1 MTIKPTRIE
10 AKKNLTYFVEEKLI
24 NYSKLRNF
32 KIDIDDKTTTSNL
45 SPYITHG
52 ILSENEVI
60 RESLKKHSYLTSEKF
75 IQEILWRIYWRG
87 WLELRPQVWKNYLK
101 NLKKLKDEF
110 KDNRKYIQ
118 VTEGNSNIEC
128 FNDWVK
134 ELKESNYLHNHARMW
149 FASIWI
155 FTLELPWQ
163 LGAEF
168 FLKYLYDGDSASNT
182 LGWRWV
188 AGVQTKGKNYLAT
201 EWNIKKFTNNRYDNI
216 KLREQAPPI
225 NDKRVYSVKKINF
238 INNVF
243 KDKPLLIFDNH
254 LSFETS
260 EFKEINFD
268 NIFLVKNGNEKRN
281 ITLNQ
286 KVIDFKKNL
295 FEDQSERLKEM
306 KINHEIININE
317 INNIN
322 ENVNVIYP
330 SIGENL
336 DFLINNKIKNVNFLY
351 RKIDRISWQY
361 CNKGFFNFKN
371 YIPKIV
377 ESLRS

>member
-10 AKKNLTYFVEEKLI
+10 AKKNLTYFIEEKLI

-32 KIDIDDKTTTSNL
+32 NIDIDDKTTTSNL

-155 FTLELPWQ
+155 FTFNLPWE
-163 LGAEF
+163 LGAAF
-168 FLKYLYDGDSASNT
+168 FMKYLYDGDTASNT
-182 LGWRWV
+182 LSWRWV
-188 AGVQTKGKNYLAT
+188 AGIQTKGKHYLAK
-201 EWNIKKFTNNRYDNI
+201 EWNIRKFTNEKY
-216 KLREQAPPI
+216 
-225 NDKRVYSVKKINF
+225 KKIE
-238 INNVF
+238 INENALPI
-243 KDKPLLIFDNH
+243 KENIEYSIINKELKNQKIEGNKKLLIFENNLFFENSEYNDKIFEKIIIVKNDNRKNS
-254 LSFETS
+254 LC
-260 EFKEINFD
+260 KKVINF
-268 NIFLVKNGNEKRN
+268 KNDLINDQ
-281 ITLNQ
+281 LNRLN
-286 KVIDFKKNL
+286 KKSISC
-295 FEDQSERLKEM
+295 D
-306 KINHEIININE
+306 IINIDDIKKIKE
-317 INNIN
+317 DFYIF
-322 ENVNVIYP
+322 YP
-330 SIGENL
+330 YVGENL
-336 DFLINNKIKNVNFLY
+336 DFINLNNLTKVNFLY
-351 RKIDRISWQY
+351 REIDLFAWKY

-371 YIPKIV
+371 YIPKIIQKFC
-377 ESLRS
+377 

>member
-10 AKKNLTYFVEEKLI
+10 AKKNLTYFIEEKLI

-32 KIDIDDKTTTSNL
+32 NIDIDDKTTTSNL

-118 VTEGNSNIEC
+118 VTEGNSDIEC

-155 FTLELPWQ
+155 FTFNLPWE
-163 LGAEF
+163 LGAAF
-168 FLKYLYDGDSASNT
+168 FMKYLYDGDTASNT
-182 LGWRWV
+182 LSWRWV
-188 AGVQTKGKNYLAT
+188 AGIQTKGKHYLAK
-201 EWNIKKFTNNRYDNI
+201 EWNIRKFTNEKY
-216 KLREQAPPI
+216 
-225 NDKRVYSVKKINF
+225 KKIA
-238 INNVF
+238 INENALPI
-243 KDKPLLIFDNH
+243 KENIEYSIINKELKNQTIEGNKKLLIFENN
-254 LSFETS
+254 LFFENS
-260 EFKEINFD
+260 EYNDK
-268 NIFLVKNGNEKRN
+268 IFEKIIIVKNDNRKN
-281 ITLNQ
+281 SLCK
-286 KVIDFKKNL
+286 KVIDFKNDL
-295 FEDQSERLKEM
+295 INDQLNRLNK
-306 KINHEIININE
+306 KSISCDIINIDDIKKIKE
-317 INNIN
+317 DFYIF
-322 ENVNVIYP
+322 YP
-330 SIGENL
+330 YVGENL
-336 DFLINNKIKNVNFLY
+336 DFINLNNLTKVNFLY
-351 RKIDRISWQY
+351 REIDLFAWQY

-371 YIPKIV
+371 YIPKIIQKFC
-377 ESLRS
+377 

>member
-10 AKKNLTYFVEEKLI
+10 AKKNLTYFIEEKLI

-101 NLKKLKDEF
+101 NLDKLKDEF
-110 KDNRKYIQ
+110 KNNRKYIQ

-155 FTLELPWQ
+155 FTFNLPWE
-163 LGAEF
+163 LGAAF
-168 FLKYLYDGDSASNT
+168 FMKYLYDGDTASNT
-182 LGWRWV
+182 LSWRWV
-188 AGVQTKGKNYLAT
+188 AGIQTKGKHYLAK
-201 EWNIKKFTNNRYDNI
+201 EWNIRKFTNEKY
-216 KLREQAPPI
+216 
-225 NDKRVYSVKKINF
+225 KKIK
-238 INNVF
+238 INENALPI
-243 KDKPLLIFDNH
+243 KENIEYSIINKELKNQKIEGNKKLLIFENNLFFENSEYNDKIFEKIIIVKNDNRKNS
-254 LSFETS
+254 LC
-260 EFKEINFD
+260 KKVINF
-268 NIFLVKNGNEKRN
+268 KNDLINDQ
-281 ITLNQ
+281 LNRLN
-286 KVIDFKKNL
+286 KKSISC
-295 FEDQSERLKEM
+295 D
-306 KINHEIININE
+306 IINIDDIKKIKE
-317 INNIN
+317 DFYIF
-322 ENVNVIYP
+322 YP
-330 SIGENL
+330 YVGENL
-336 DFLINNKIKNVNFLY
+336 DLINLNNLTKVNFLY
-351 RKIDRISWQY
+351 REIDLYAWQY

-371 YIPKIV
+371 YIPKIIQKFC
-377 ESLRS
+377 

>member
-10 AKKNLTYFVEEKLI
+10 AKKNLTYFIEEKLI

-75 IQEILWRIYWRG
+75 IQEILWRMYWRG

-101 NLKKLKDEF
+101 NLKKLQDEF

-118 VTEGNSNIEC
+118 VIEGNSNIEC

-155 FTLELPWQ
+155 FTFNLPWE
-163 LGAEF
+163 LGAAF
-168 FLKYLYDGDSASNT
+168 FMKYLYDGDTASNT
-182 LGWRWV
+182 LSWRWV
-188 AGVQTKGKNYLAT
+188 AGIQTKGKHYLAK
-201 EWNIKKFTNNRYDNI
+201 EWNIRKFTNEKY
-216 KLREQAPPI
+216 
-225 NDKRVYSVKKINF
+225 KKIA
-238 INNVF
+238 INENALPI
-243 KDKPLLIFDNH
+243 KENIEYSIINKELKNQKIEGNKKLLIFENNLFFENSEYNDKIFEKIIIVKNDNRKNS
-254 LSFETS
+254 LC
-260 EFKEINFD
+260 KKVINF
-268 NIFLVKNGNEKRN
+268 KNDLINDQ
-281 ITLNQ
+281 LNRLN
-286 KVIDFKKNL
+286 KK
-295 FEDQSERLKEM
+295 S
-306 KINHEIININE
+306 INCDIINIDDIKKIKE
-317 INNIN
+317 DFYIF
-322 ENVNVIYP
+322 YP
-330 SIGENL
+330 YVGENL
-336 DFLINNKIKNVNFLY
+336 DFINLINLTKVNFLY
-351 RKIDRISWQY
+351 REIDLFAWQY

-371 YIPKIV
+371 YIPKIIQKFC
-377 ESLRS
+377 

>member
-10 AKKNLTYFVEEKLI
+10 AKKNLTYFIEEKLI

-32 KIDIDDKTTTSNL
+32 NIDIHDKATTSNL

-60 RESLKKHSYLTSEKF
+60 RESLKKHSYITSEKF

-155 FTLELPWQ
+155 FTFNLPWE
-163 LGAEF
+163 LGAAF
-168 FLKYLYDGDSASNT
+168 FMKYLYDGDTASNT
-182 LGWRWV
+182 LSWRWV
-188 AGVQTKGKNYLAT
+188 AGIQTKGKHYLAK
-201 EWNIKKFTNNRYDNI
+201 EWNIRKFTNEKY
-216 KLREQAPPI
+216 
-225 NDKRVYSVKKINF
+225 KKIA
-238 INNVF
+238 INENALPI
-243 KDKPLLIFDNH
+243 KENIEYSIINKELKNQKIEGNKKLLIFENNLFFENSEYNDKIFEKIIIVKNDNRKNS
-254 LSFETS
+254 LC
-260 EFKEINFD
+260 KKVINF
-268 NIFLVKNGNEKRN
+268 KNDLINDQ
-281 ITLNQ
+281 LNRLN
-286 KVIDFKKNL
+286 KKSISC
-295 FEDQSERLKEM
+295 D
-306 KINHEIININE
+306 IINIDDIKKIKE
-317 INNIN
+317 DFYIF
-322 ENVNVIYP
+322 YP
-330 SIGENL
+330 YVGENL
-336 DFLINNKIKNVNFLY
+336 DFINLNNLTKVNFLY
-351 RKIDRISWQY
+351 REIDLFAWQY

-371 YIPKIV
+371 YIPKIIQKFC
-377 ESLRS
+377 

>member
-10 AKKNLTYFVEEKLI
+10 AKKNLTYFIEEKLV

-118 VTEGNSNIEC
+118 VIEGNSNIEC

-155 FTLELPWQ
+155 FTFNLPWE
-163 LGAEF
+163 LGAAF
-168 FLKYLYDGDSASNT
+168 FMKYLYDGDTASNT
-182 LGWRWV
+182 LSWRWV
-188 AGVQTKGKNYLAT
+188 AGIQTKGKHYLAK
-201 EWNIKKFTNNRYDNI
+201 EWNIRKFTNEKY
-216 KLREQAPPI
+216 
-225 NDKRVYSVKKINF
+225 KKIA
-238 INNVF
+238 INENALPI
-243 KDKPLLIFDNH
+243 KENIEYSIINKELKNQKIEGNKKLLIFENNLFFENSEYNDKIFEKIIIVKNDNRKNS
-254 LSFETS
+254 LC
-260 EFKEINFD
+260 KKVINF
-268 NIFLVKNGNEKRN
+268 KNDLINDQ
-281 ITLNQ
+281 LNRLN
-286 KVIDFKKNL
+286 KKSISC
-295 FEDQSERLKEM
+295 D
-306 KINHEIININE
+306 IINIDDIKKIKE
-317 INNIN
+317 DFYIF
-322 ENVNVIYP
+322 YP
-330 SIGENL
+330 YVGENL
-336 DFLINNKIKNVNFLY
+336 DFINLNNLTKVNFLY
-351 RKIDRISWQY
+351 REIDLFAWQY

-371 YIPKIV
+371 YIPKIIQKFC
-377 ESLRS
+377 

>member
-10 AKKNLTYFVEEKLI
+10 AKKNLTYFIEEKLV

-32 KIDIDDKTTTSNL
+32 KIDIDDKITTSNL

-118 VTEGNSNIEC
+118 VIEGNSNIEC

-155 FTLELPWQ
+155 FTFNLPWE
-163 LGAEF
+163 LGAAF
-168 FLKYLYDGDSASNT
+168 FMKYLYDGDTASNT
-182 LGWRWV
+182 LSWRWV
-188 AGVQTKGKNYLAT
+188 AGIQTKGKHYLAK
-201 EWNIKKFTNNRYDNI
+201 EWNIRKFTNEKY
-216 KLREQAPPI
+216 
-225 NDKRVYSVKKINF
+225 KKIK
-238 INNVF
+238 INENALPI
-243 KDKPLLIFDNH
+243 KENIEYSIINKELKNQKIEGNKKLLIFENNLFFENSEYNDKIFEKIIIVKNDNRKNS
-254 LSFETS
+254 LC
-260 EFKEINFD
+260 KKVINF
-268 NIFLVKNGNEKRN
+268 KNDLINDQ
-281 ITLNQ
+281 LNRLN
-286 KVIDFKKNL
+286 KKSISC
-295 FEDQSERLKEM
+295 D
-306 KINHEIININE
+306 IINIDDIKKIKE
-317 INNIN
+317 DFYIF
-322 ENVNVIYP
+322 YP
-330 SIGENL
+330 YVGENL
-336 DFLINNKIKNVNFLY
+336 DLINLNNLTKVNFLY
-351 RKIDRISWQY
+351 REIDLYAWQY

-371 YIPKIV
+371 YIPKIIQKFC
-377 ESLRS
+377 

>member
-10 AKKNLTYFVEEKLI
+10 AKKNLTYFIEEKLI

-32 KIDIDDKTTTSNL
+32 KFDIDDKTTTSNL

-155 FTLELPWQ
+155 FTFNLPWE
-163 LGAEF
+163 LGAAF
-168 FLKYLYDGDSASNT
+168 FMKYLYDGDTASNT
-182 LGWRWV
+182 LSWRWV
-188 AGVQTKGKNYLAT
+188 AGIQTKGKHYLAK
-201 EWNIKKFTNNRYDNI
+201 EWNIRKFTNEKY
-216 KLREQAPPI
+216 
-225 NDKRVYSVKKINF
+225 KKIK
-238 INNVF
+238 INENALPI
-243 KDKPLLIFDNH
+243 KENIEYSIINKELKNQKIEGNKKLLIFENNLFFENSEYNDKIFEKIIIVKNDNRKNS
-254 LSFETS
+254 LC
-260 EFKEINFD
+260 KKVINF
-268 NIFLVKNGNEKRN
+268 KNDLINDQ
-281 ITLNQ
+281 LNRLN
-286 KVIDFKKNL
+286 KKSISC
-295 FEDQSERLKEM
+295 D
-306 KINHEIININE
+306 IINIDDIKKIKE
-317 INNIN
+317 DFYIF
-322 ENVNVIYP
+322 YP
-330 SIGENL
+330 YVGENL
-336 DFLINNKIKNVNFLY
+336 DLINLNNLTKVNFLY
-351 RKIDRISWQY
+351 REIDLYAWQY

-371 YIPKIV
+371 YIPKIIQKFC
-377 ESLRS
+377 

>member
-10 AKKNLTYFVEEKLI
+10 AKKNLTYFIEEKLV

-155 FTLELPWQ
+155 FTFNLPWE
-163 LGAEF
+163 LGAAF
-168 FLKYLYDGDSASNT
+168 FMKYLYDGDTASNT
-182 LGWRWV
+182 LSWRWV
-188 AGVQTKGKNYLAT
+188 AGIQTKGKHYLAK
-201 EWNIKKFTNNRYDNI
+201 EWNIRKFTNEKY
-216 KLREQAPPI
+216 
-225 NDKRVYSVKKINF
+225 KKIK
-238 INNVF
+238 INENALPI
-243 KDKPLLIFDNH
+243 KENIEYSIINKELKNQKIEGNKKLLIFENNLFFENSEYNDKIFEKIIIVKNDNRKNS
-254 LSFETS
+254 LC
-260 EFKEINFD
+260 KKVINF
-268 NIFLVKNGNEKRN
+268 KNDLINDQ
-281 ITLNQ
+281 LNRLN
-286 KVIDFKKNL
+286 KKSISC
-295 FEDQSERLKEM
+295 D
-306 KINHEIININE
+306 IINIDDIKKIKE
-317 INNIN
+317 DFYIF
-322 ENVNVIYP
+322 YP
-330 SIGENL
+330 YVGENL
-336 DFLINNKIKNVNFLY
+336 DLINLNNLTKVNFLY
-351 RKIDRISWQY
+351 REIDLYAWQY

-371 YIPKIV
+371 YIPKIIQKFC
-377 ESLRS
+377 

>member
-10 AKKNLTYFVEEKLI
+10 AKKNLTYFIEEKLV

-155 FTLELPWQ
+155 FTFNLPWE
-163 LGAEF
+163 LGAAF
-168 FLKYLYDGDSASNT
+168 FMKYLYDGDTASNT
-182 LGWRWV
+182 LSWRWV
-188 AGVQTKGKNYLAT
+188 AGIQTKGKHYLAK
-201 EWNIKKFTNNRYDNI
+201 EWNIRKFTNEKY
-216 KLREQAPPI
+216 
-225 NDKRVYSVKKINF
+225 KKIA
-238 INNVF
+238 INENALPI
-243 KDKPLLIFDNH
+243 KENIEYSIINKELKNQKIEGNKKLLIFENNLFFENSEYNDKIFEKIIIVKNDNRKNS
-254 LSFETS
+254 LC
-260 EFKEINFD
+260 KKVINF
-268 NIFLVKNGNEKRN
+268 KNDLINDQ
-281 ITLNQ
+281 LNRLN
-286 KVIDFKKNL
+286 KKSISC
-295 FEDQSERLKEM
+295 D
-306 KINHEIININE
+306 IINIDDIKKIKE
-317 INNIN
+317 DFYIF
-322 ENVNVIYP
+322 YP
-330 SIGENL
+330 YVGENL
-336 DFLINNKIKNVNFLY
+336 DFINLNNLTKVNFLY
-351 RKIDRISWQY
+351 REIDLFAWQY

-371 YIPKIV
+371 YFTKIIQKFC
-377 ESLRS
+377 

>member
-10 AKKNLTYFVEEKLI
+10 AKKNLTYFIEEKLV

-110 KDNRKYIQ
+110 KNNRKYIQ

-155 FTLELPWQ
+155 FTFNLPWE
-163 LGAEF
+163 LGAAF
-168 FLKYLYDGDSASNT
+168 FMKYLYDGDTASNT
-182 LGWRWV
+182 LSWRWV
-188 AGVQTKGKNYLAT
+188 AGIQTKGKHYLAK
-201 EWNIKKFTNNRYDNI
+201 EWNIRKFTNEKY
-216 KLREQAPPI
+216 
-225 NDKRVYSVKKINF
+225 KKIK
-238 INNVF
+238 INENALPI
-243 KDKPLLIFDNH
+243 KENIEYSIINKELKNQKIEGNKKLLIFENNLFFENSEYNDKIFEKIIIVKNDNRKNS
-254 LSFETS
+254 LC
-260 EFKEINFD
+260 KKVINF
-268 NIFLVKNGNEKRN
+268 KNDLINDQ
-281 ITLNQ
+281 LNRLN
-286 KVIDFKKNL
+286 KKSISC
-295 FEDQSERLKEM
+295 D
-306 KINHEIININE
+306 IINIDDIKKIKE
-317 INNIN
+317 DFYIF
-322 ENVNVIYP
+322 YP
-330 SIGENL
+330 YVGENL
-336 DFLINNKIKNVNFLY
+336 DFINLNNLTKVNFLY
-351 RKIDRISWQY
+351 REIDLFAWQY

-371 YIPKIV
+371 YIPKIIQKFC
-377 ESLRS
+377 

>member
-10 AKKNLTYFVEEKLI
+10 AKKNLTYFIEEKLV

-110 KDNRKYIQ
+110 KDNKKYIQ

-155 FTLELPWQ
+155 FTFNLPWE
-163 LGAEF
+163 LGAAF
-168 FLKYLYDGDSASNT
+168 FMKYLYDGDTASNT
-182 LGWRWV
+182 LSWRWV
-188 AGVQTKGKNYLAT
+188 AGIQTKGKHYLAK
-201 EWNIKKFTNNRYDNI
+201 EWNIRKFTNEKY
-216 KLREQAPPI
+216 
-225 NDKRVYSVKKINF
+225 KKIA
-238 INNVF
+238 INENALPI
-243 KDKPLLIFDNH
+243 KENIEYSIINKELKNQKIEGNKKLLIFENNLFFENSEYNDKIFEKIIIVKNDNRKNS
-254 LSFETS
+254 LC
-260 EFKEINFD
+260 KKVINF
-268 NIFLVKNGNEKRN
+268 KNDLINDQ
-281 ITLNQ
+281 LNRLN
-286 KVIDFKKNL
+286 KKSISC
-295 FEDQSERLKEM
+295 D
-306 KINHEIININE
+306 IINIDDIKKIKE
-317 INNIN
+317 DFYIF
-322 ENVNVIYP
+322 YP
-330 SIGENL
+330 YVGENL
-336 DFLINNKIKNVNFLY
+336 DFINLNNLTKVNFLY
-351 RKIDRISWQY
+351 REIDLFAWQY

-371 YIPKIV
+371 YIPKIIQKFC
-377 ESLRS
+377 

>member
-10 AKKNLTYFVEEKLI
+10 AKKNLTYFIEEKLV

-128 FNDWVK
+128 FNDWIK

-155 FTLELPWQ
+155 FTFNLPWE
-163 LGAEF
+163 LGAAF
-168 FLKYLYDGDSASNT
+168 FMKYLYDGDTASNT
-182 LGWRWV
+182 LSWRWV
-188 AGVQTKGKNYLAT
+188 AGIQTKGKHYLAR
-201 EWNIKKFTNNRYDNI
+201 EWNIRKFTNEKY
-216 KLREQAPPI
+216 
-225 NDKRVYSVKKINF
+225 KKIA
-238 INNVF
+238 INENALPI
-243 KDKPLLIFDNH
+243 KENIEYSIINKELKNQKIEGNKKLLIFENNLFFENSEYNDKIFEKIIIVKNDNRKNS
-254 LSFETS
+254 LC
-260 EFKEINFD
+260 KKVINF
-268 NIFLVKNGNEKRN
+268 KNDLINDQ
-281 ITLNQ
+281 LNRLN
-286 KVIDFKKNL
+286 KKSISC
-295 FEDQSERLKEM
+295 D
-306 KINHEIININE
+306 IINIDDIKKIKE
-317 INNIN
+317 DFYIF
-322 ENVNVIYP
+322 YP
-330 SIGENL
+330 YVGENL
-336 DFLINNKIKNVNFLY
+336 DFINLNNLTKVNFLY
-351 RKIDRISWQY
+351 REIDLFAWQY

-371 YIPKIV
+371 YIPKIIQKFC
-377 ESLRS
+377 

>member
-10 AKKNLTYFVEEKLI
+10 AKKNLTYFIEEKLV

-155 FTLELPWQ
+155 FTFNLPWE
-163 LGAEF
+163 LGAAF
-168 FLKYLYDGDSASNT
+168 FMKYLYDGDTASNT
-182 LGWRWV
+182 LSWRWV
-188 AGVQTKGKNYLAT
+188 AGIQTKGKHYLAK
-201 EWNIKKFTNNRYDNI
+201 EWNIRKFTNEKY
-216 KLREQAPPI
+216 
-225 NDKRVYSVKKINF
+225 KKIA
-238 INNVF
+238 INENALPI
-243 KDKPLLIFDNH
+243 KENIEYSIINKELKNQTIEGNKKLLIFENNLFFENSEYNDKIFEKIIIVKNDNRKNS
-254 LSFETS
+254 LC
-260 EFKEINFD
+260 KKVINF
-268 NIFLVKNGNEKRN
+268 KNDLINDQ
-281 ITLNQ
+281 LNRLN
-286 KVIDFKKNL
+286 KKSISC
-295 FEDQSERLKEM
+295 D
-306 KINHEIININE
+306 IINIDDIKKIKE
-317 INNIN
+317 DFYIF
-322 ENVNVIYP
+322 YP
-330 SIGENL
+330 YVGENL
-336 DFLINNKIKNVNFLY
+336 DLINLNNLTKVNFLY
-351 RKIDRISWQY
+351 REIDLYAWQY

-371 YIPKIV
+371 YIPKIIQKFC
-377 ESLRS
+377 

>member
-10 AKKNLTYFVEEKLI
+10 AKKNLTYFIEEKLV

-32 KIDIDDKTTTSNL
+32 KIDINDKTTTSNL

-52 ILSENEVI
+52 ILNENEVI

-155 FTLELPWQ
+155 FTFNLPWE
-163 LGAEF
+163 LGAAF
-168 FLKYLYDGDSASNT
+168 FMKYLYDGDTASNT
-182 LGWRWV
+182 LSWRWV
-188 AGVQTKGKNYLAT
+188 AGIQTKGKHYLAK
-201 EWNIKKFTNNRYDNI
+201 EWNIRKFTNEKY
-216 KLREQAPPI
+216 
-225 NDKRVYSVKKINF
+225 KKIA
-238 INNVF
+238 INENALPI
-243 KDKPLLIFDNH
+243 KENIEYSIINKELKNQKIEGNKKLLIFENNLFFENSEYNDKIFEKIIIVKNDNRKNS
-254 LSFETS
+254 LC
-260 EFKEINFD
+260 KKVINF
-268 NIFLVKNGNEKRN
+268 KNDLINDQ
-281 ITLNQ
+281 LNRLN
-286 KVIDFKKNL
+286 KKSISC
-295 FEDQSERLKEM
+295 D
-306 KINHEIININE
+306 IINIDDIKKIKE
-317 INNIN
+317 DFYIF
-322 ENVNVIYP
+322 YP
-330 SIGENL
+330 YVGENL
-336 DFLINNKIKNVNFLY
+336 DFINLNNLTKVNFLY
-351 RKIDRISWQY
+351 REIDLFAWQY

-371 YIPKIV
+371 YIPKIIQKFC
-377 ESLRS
+377 

>member
-10 AKKNLTYFVEEKLI
+10 AKKNLTYFIEEKLV

-155 FTLELPWQ
+155 FTFNLPWE
-163 LGAEF
+163 LGAAF
-168 FLKYLYDGDSASNT
+168 FMKYLYDGDTASNT
-182 LGWRWV
+182 LSWRWV
-188 AGVQTKGKNYLAT
+188 AGIQTKGKHYLAK
-201 EWNIKKFTNNRYDNI
+201 EWNIRKFTNEKY
-216 KLREQAPPI
+216 
-225 NDKRVYSVKKINF
+225 KKIK
-238 INNVF
+238 INENALPI
-243 KDKPLLIFDNH
+243 KENIEYSIINKELKNQTIEGNKKLLIFENNLFFENSEYNDKIFEKIIIVKNDNRKNS
-254 LSFETS
+254 LC
-260 EFKEINFD
+260 KKVINF
-268 NIFLVKNGNEKRN
+268 KNDLINDQ
-281 ITLNQ
+281 LNRLN
-286 KVIDFKKNL
+286 KKSISC
-295 FEDQSERLKEM
+295 D
-306 KINHEIININE
+306 IINIDDIKKIKE
-317 INNIN
+317 DFYIF
-322 ENVNVIYP
+322 YP
-330 SIGENL
+330 YVGENL
-336 DFLINNKIKNVNFLY
+336 DFINLNNLTKVNFLY
-351 RKIDRISWQY
+351 REIDLFAWQY

-371 YIPKIV
+371 YIPKIIQKFC
-377 ESLRS
+377 

>member
-10 AKKNLTYFVEEKLI
+10 AKKNLTYFIEEKLV

-87 WLELRPQVWKNYLK
+87 WLELRPQVWENYLK

-155 FTLELPWQ
+155 FTFNLPWE
-163 LGAEF
+163 LGAAF
-168 FLKYLYDGDSASNT
+168 FMKYLYDGDTASNT
-182 LGWRWV
+182 LSWRWV
-188 AGVQTKGKNYLAT
+188 AGIQTKGKHYLAK
-201 EWNIKKFTNNRYDNI
+201 EWNIRKFTNEKY
-216 KLREQAPPI
+216 
-225 NDKRVYSVKKINF
+225 KKIA
-238 INNVF
+238 INENALPI
-243 KDKPLLIFDNH
+243 KENIEYSIINKELKNQKIEGNKKLLIFENNLFFENSEYNDKIFEKIIIVKNDNRKNS
-254 LSFETS
+254 LC
-260 EFKEINFD
+260 KKVINF
-268 NIFLVKNGNEKRN
+268 KNDLINDQ
-281 ITLNQ
+281 LNRLN
-286 KVIDFKKNL
+286 KKSISC
-295 FEDQSERLKEM
+295 D
-306 KINHEIININE
+306 IINIDDIKKIKE
-317 INNIN
+317 DFYIF
-322 ENVNVIYP
+322 YP
-330 SIGENL
+330 YVGENL
-336 DFLINNKIKNVNFLY
+336 DFINLNNLTKVNFLY
-351 RKIDRISWQY
+351 REIDLFAWQY

-371 YIPKIV
+371 YIPKIIQKFC
-377 ESLRS
+377 

>member
-10 AKKNLTYFVEEKLI
+10 AKKNLTYFIEEKLI

-32 KIDIDDKTTTSNL
+32 NIDIDDKTTTSNL

-155 FTLELPWQ
+155 FTFNLPWE
-163 LGAEF
+163 LGAAF
-168 FLKYLYDGDSASNT
+168 FMKYLYDGDTASNT
-182 LGWRWV
+182 LSWRWV
-188 AGVQTKGKNYLAT
+188 AGIQTKGKHYLAK
-201 EWNIKKFTNNRYDNI
+201 EWNIRKFTNEKY
-216 KLREQAPPI
+216 
-225 NDKRVYSVKKINF
+225 KKIA
-238 INNVF
+238 INENALPI
-243 KDKPLLIFDNH
+243 KENIEYSIINKELKNQKIEGNKKLLIFENNLFFENSEYNDKIFEKIIIVKNDNRKNS
-254 LSFETS
+254 LC
-260 EFKEINFD
+260 KKVINF
-268 NIFLVKNGNEKRN
+268 KNDLINDQ
-281 ITLNQ
+281 LNRLN
-286 KVIDFKKNL
+286 KKSISC
-295 FEDQSERLKEM
+295 D
-306 KINHEIININE
+306 IINIDDIKKIKE
-317 INNIN
+317 DFYIF
-322 ENVNVIYP
+322 YP
-330 SIGENL
+330 YVGENL
-336 DFLINNKIKNVNFLY
+336 DFINLNNLTKVNFLY
-351 RKIDRISWQY
+351 REIDLFAWQY

-371 YIPKIV
+371 YIPKIIQKFC
-377 ESLRS
+377 

>member
-10 AKKNLTYFVEEKLI
+10 AKKNLTYFIEEKLV

-155 FTLELPWQ
+155 FTFNLPWE
-163 LGAEF
+163 LGAAF
-168 FLKYLYDGDSASNT
+168 FMKYLYDGDTASNT
-182 LGWRWV
+182 LSWRWV
-188 AGVQTKGKNYLAT
+188 AGIQTKGKHYLAK
-201 EWNIKKFTNNRYDNI
+201 EWNIRKFTNEKY
-216 KLREQAPPI
+216 
-225 NDKRVYSVKKINF
+225 KKIA
-238 INNVF
+238 INENALPI
-243 KDKPLLIFDNH
+243 KENIEYSIINKELKNQKIEGNKKLLIFENNLFFENSEYNDKIFEKIIIVKNDNRKNS
-254 LSFETS
+254 LC
-260 EFKEINFD
+260 KKVINF
-268 NIFLVKNGNEKRN
+268 KNDLINDQ
-281 ITLNQ
+281 LNRLN
-286 KVIDFKKNL
+286 KKSISC
-295 FEDQSERLKEM
+295 D
-306 KINHEIININE
+306 IINIDDIKKIKE
-317 INNIN
+317 DFYIF
-322 ENVNVIYP
+322 YP
-330 SIGENL
+330 YIGDNL
-336 DFLINNKIKNVNFLY
+336 DFINLNNLTKVNFLY
-351 RKIDRISWQY
+351 REIDLFAWQY

-371 YIPKIV
+371 YIPKIIQKFC
-377 ESLRS
+377 

>member
-10 AKKNLTYFVEEKLI
+10 AKKNLTYFIEEKLI

-32 KIDIDDKTTTSNL
+32 NIDIHDKTTTSNL

-155 FTLELPWQ
+155 FTFNLPWE
-163 LGAEF
+163 LGAAF
-168 FLKYLYDGDSASNT
+168 FMKYLYDGDTASNT
-182 LGWRWV
+182 LSWRWV
-188 AGVQTKGKNYLAT
+188 AGIQTKGKHYLAK
-201 EWNIKKFTNNRYDNI
+201 EWNIRKFTNEKY
-216 KLREQAPPI
+216 
-225 NDKRVYSVKKINF
+225 KKIK
-238 INNVF
+238 INENALPI
-243 KDKPLLIFDNH
+243 KENIEYSIINKELKNQKIEGNKKLLIFENNLFFENSEYNDKIFEKIIIVKNDNRKNS
-254 LSFETS
+254 LC
-260 EFKEINFD
+260 KKVINF
-268 NIFLVKNGNEKRN
+268 KNDLINDQ
-281 ITLNQ
+281 LNRLN
-286 KVIDFKKNL
+286 KKSISC
-295 FEDQSERLKEM
+295 D
-306 KINHEIININE
+306 IINIDDIKKIKE
-317 INNIN
+317 DFYIF
-322 ENVNVIYP
+322 YP
-330 SIGENL
+330 YVGENL
-336 DFLINNKIKNVNFLY
+336 DFINLINLTKVNFLY
-351 RKIDRISWQY
+351 REIDLFAWQY
-361 CNKGFFNFKN
+361 CKKGFFNFKN
-371 YIPKIV
+371 YIPKIIQKFC
-377 ESLRS
+377 

>member
-10 AKKNLTYFVEEKLI
+10 AKKNLTYFIEEKLV

-118 VTEGNSNIEC
+118 VTEGNSDIEC

-155 FTLELPWQ
+155 FTFNLPWE
-163 LGAEF
+163 LGAAF
-168 FLKYLYDGDSASNT
+168 FMKYLYDGDTASNT
-182 LGWRWV
+182 LSWRWV
-188 AGVQTKGKNYLAT
+188 AGIQTKGKHYLAK
-201 EWNIKKFTNNRYDNI
+201 EWNIRKFTNEKY
-216 KLREQAPPI
+216 
-225 NDKRVYSVKKINF
+225 KKIA
-238 INNVF
+238 INENALPI
-243 KDKPLLIFDNH
+243 KENIEYSIINKELKNQKIEGNKKLLIFENNLFFENSEYNDKIFEKIIIVKNDNRKNS
-254 LSFETS
+254 LC
-260 EFKEINFD
+260 KKVINF
-268 NIFLVKNGNEKRN
+268 KNDLINDQ
-281 ITLNQ
+281 LNRLN
-286 KVIDFKKNL
+286 KKSISC
-295 FEDQSERLKEM
+295 D
-306 KINHEIININE
+306 IINIDDIKKIKE
-317 INNIN
+317 DFYIF
-322 ENVNVIYP
+322 YP
-330 SIGENL
+330 YVGENL
-336 DFLINNKIKNVNFLY
+336 DFINLINLTKVNFLY
-351 RKIDRISWQY
+351 REIDLFAWQY

-371 YIPKIV
+371 YIPKIIQKFC
-377 ESLRS
+377 

>member
-10 AKKNLTYFVEEKLI
+10 AKKNLTYFIEEKLI

-52 ILSENEVI
+52 ILSENEII

-110 KDNRKYIQ
+110 KDNKKYIQ

-155 FTLELPWQ
+155 FTFNLPWE
-163 LGAEF
+163 LGAAF
-168 FLKYLYDGDSASNT
+168 FMKYLYDGDTASNT
-182 LGWRWV
+182 LSWRWV
-188 AGVQTKGKNYLAT
+188 AGIQTKGKHYLAK
-201 EWNIKKFTNNRYDNI
+201 EWNIRKFTNEKY
-216 KLREQAPPI
+216 
-225 NDKRVYSVKKINF
+225 KKIK
-238 INNVF
+238 INENALPI
-243 KDKPLLIFDNH
+243 KENIEYSIINKELKNQKIEGNKKLLIFENNLFFENSEYNDKIFEKIIIVKNDNRKNS
-254 LSFETS
+254 LC
-260 EFKEINFD
+260 KKVINF
-268 NIFLVKNGNEKRN
+268 KNDLINDQ
-281 ITLNQ
+281 LNRLN
-286 KVIDFKKNL
+286 KKSISC
-295 FEDQSERLKEM
+295 D
-306 KINHEIININE
+306 IINIDDIKKIKE
-317 INNIN
+317 DFYIF
-322 ENVNVIYP
+322 YP
-330 SIGENL
+330 YVGENL
-336 DFLINNKIKNVNFLY
+336 DFINLNNLTKVNFLY
-351 RKIDRISWQY
+351 REIDLFAWQY

-371 YIPKIV
+371 YIPKIIQKFC
-377 ESLRS
+377 

>member
-10 AKKNLTYFVEEKLI
+10 AKKNLTYFIEEKLI

-32 KIDIDDKTTTSNL
+32 NIDIHDKATTSNL

-155 FTLELPWQ
+155 FTFNLPWE
-163 LGAEF
+163 LGAAF
-168 FLKYLYDGDSASNT
+168 FMKYLYDGDTASNT
-182 LGWRWV
+182 LSWRWV
-188 AGVQTKGKNYLAT
+188 AGIQTKGKHYLAK
-201 EWNIKKFTNNRYDNI
+201 EWNIRKFTNEKY
-216 KLREQAPPI
+216 
-225 NDKRVYSVKKINF
+225 KKIA
-238 INNVF
+238 INENALPI
-243 KDKPLLIFDNH
+243 KENIEYSIINKELKNQKIEGNKKLLIFENNLFFENSEYNDKIFEKIIIVKNDNRKNS
-254 LSFETS
+254 LC
-260 EFKEINFD
+260 KKVINF
-268 NIFLVKNGNEKRN
+268 KNDLINDQ
-281 ITLNQ
+281 LNRLN
-286 KVIDFKKNL
+286 KKSISC
-295 FEDQSERLKEM
+295 D
-306 KINHEIININE
+306 IINIDDIKKIKE
-317 INNIN
+317 DFYIF
-322 ENVNVIYP
+322 YP
-330 SIGENL
+330 YVGENL
-336 DFLINNKIKNVNFLY
+336 DFINLNNLSKVNFLY
-351 RKIDRISWQY
+351 REIDLFAWQY

-371 YIPKIV
+371 YIPKII
-377 ESLRS
+377 STLN

>member
-10 AKKNLTYFVEEKLI
+10 AKKNLTYFIEEKLI

-32 KIDIDDKTTTSNL
+32 NIDIDDKTTTSNL

-110 KDNRKYIQ
+110 KDNKKYIQ

-155 FTLELPWQ
+155 FTFNLPWE
-163 LGAEF
+163 LGAAF
-168 FLKYLYDGDSASNT
+168 FMKYLYDGDTASNT
-182 LGWRWV
+182 LSWRWV
-188 AGVQTKGKNYLAT
+188 AGIQTKGKHYLAK
-201 EWNIKKFTNNRYDNI
+201 EWNIRKFTNEKY
-216 KLREQAPPI
+216 
-225 NDKRVYSVKKINF
+225 KKIK
-238 INNVF
+238 INENALPI
-243 KDKPLLIFDNH
+243 KENIEYSIINKELKNQKIEGNKKLLIFENNLFFENSEYNDKIFEKIIIVKNDNRKNS
-254 LSFETS
+254 LC
-260 EFKEINFD
+260 KKVINF
-268 NIFLVKNGNEKRN
+268 KNDLINDQ
-281 ITLNQ
+281 LNRLN
-286 KVIDFKKNL
+286 KKSISC
-295 FEDQSERLKEM
+295 D
-306 KINHEIININE
+306 IINIDDIKKIKE
-317 INNIN
+317 DFYIF
-322 ENVNVIYP
+322 YP
-330 SIGENL
+330 YVGENL
-336 DFLINNKIKNVNFLY
+336 DYINLNNLTKVNFLY
-351 RKIDRISWQY
+351 REIDLFAWKY

-371 YIPKIV
+371 YIPKIIQKFC
-377 ESLRS
+377 

>member
-10 AKKNLTYFVEEKLI
+10 AKKNLTYFIEEKLV

-155 FTLELPWQ
+155 FTFNLPWE
-163 LGAEF
+163 LGAAF
-168 FLKYLYDGDSASNT
+168 FMKYLYDGDTASNT
-182 LGWRWV
+182 LSWRWV
-188 AGVQTKGKNYLAT
+188 AGIQTKGKHYLAK
-201 EWNIKKFTNNRYDNI
+201 EWNIRKFTNEKY
-216 KLREQAPPI
+216 
-225 NDKRVYSVKKINF
+225 KKIA
-238 INNVF
+238 INENALPI
-243 KDKPLLIFDNH
+243 KENIEYSIINKELKNQKIEGNKKLLIFENNLFFENSEYNDKIFKKIIIVKNDNRKNS
-254 LSFETS
+254 LC
-260 EFKEINFD
+260 KKVINF
-268 NIFLVKNGNEKRN
+268 KNDLINDQ
-281 ITLNQ
+281 LNRLN
-286 KVIDFKKNL
+286 KKSISC
-295 FEDQSERLKEM
+295 D
-306 KINHEIININE
+306 IINIDDIKKIKE
-317 INNIN
+317 DFYIF
-322 ENVNVIYP
+322 YP
-330 SIGENL
+330 YVGENL
-336 DFLINNKIKNVNFLY
+336 DLINLNNLTKVNFLY
-351 RKIDRISWQY
+351 REIDLYAWQY

-371 YIPKIV
+371 YIPKIIQKFC
-377 ESLRS
+377 

>member
-10 AKKNLTYFVEEKLI
+10 AKKNLTYFIEEKLV

-155 FTLELPWQ
+155 FTFNLPWE
-163 LGAEF
+163 LGAAF
-168 FLKYLYDGDSASNT
+168 FMKYLYDGDTASNT
-182 LGWRWV
+182 LSWRWV
-188 AGVQTKGKNYLAT
+188 AGIQTKGKHYLAK
-201 EWNIKKFTNNRYDNI
+201 EWNIRKFTNEKY
-216 KLREQAPPI
+216 
-225 NDKRVYSVKKINF
+225 KKIAINENALPIKENIEYF
-238 INNVF
+238 IINKELKNQ
-243 KDKPLLIFDNH
+243 KIEGNKKLLIFENNLFFENSEYNDKIFEKIIIVKNDNRKNS
-254 LSFETS
+254 LC
-260 EFKEINFD
+260 KKVINF
-268 NIFLVKNGNEKRN
+268 KNDLINDQ
-281 ITLNQ
+281 LNRLN
-286 KVIDFKKNL
+286 KKSISC
-295 FEDQSERLKEM
+295 D
-306 KINHEIININE
+306 IINIDDIKKIKE
-317 INNIN
+317 DFYIF
-322 ENVNVIYP
+322 YP
-330 SIGENL
+330 YVGENL
-336 DFLINNKIKNVNFLY
+336 DFINLNNLTKVNFLY
-351 RKIDRISWQY
+351 REIDLFAWQY

-371 YIPKIV
+371 YIPKIIQKFC
-377 ESLRS
+377 

>member
-10 AKKNLTYFVEEKLI
+10 AKKNLTYFIEEKLV

-110 KDNRKYIQ
+110 KDNKKYIQ

-155 FTLELPWQ
+155 FTFNLPWE
-163 LGAEF
+163 LGAAF
-168 FLKYLYDGDSASNT
+168 FMKYLYDGDTASNT
-182 LGWRWV
+182 LSWRWV
-188 AGVQTKGKNYLAT
+188 AGIQTKGKHYLAK
-201 EWNIKKFTNNRYDNI
+201 EWNIRKFTNEKY
-216 KLREQAPPI
+216 
-225 NDKRVYSVKKINF
+225 KKIA
-238 INNVF
+238 INENALPI
-243 KDKPLLIFDNH
+243 KENIEYSIINKELKNQTIEGNKKLLIFENNLFFENSEYNDKIFEKIIIVKNDNRKNS
-254 LSFETS
+254 LC
-260 EFKEINFD
+260 KKVINF
-268 NIFLVKNGNEKRN
+268 KNDLINDQ
-281 ITLNQ
+281 LNRLN
-286 KVIDFKKNL
+286 KKSISC
-295 FEDQSERLKEM
+295 D
-306 KINHEIININE
+306 IINIDDIKKIKE
-317 INNIN
+317 DFYIF
-322 ENVNVIYP
+322 YP
-330 SIGENL
+330 YVGENL
-336 DFLINNKIKNVNFLY
+336 DFINLNNLTKVNFLY
-351 RKIDRISWQY
+351 REIDLFAWQY

-371 YIPKIV
+371 YIPKIIQKFC
-377 ESLRS
+377 

>member
-10 AKKNLTYFVEEKLI
+10 AKKNLTYFIEEKLV

-155 FTLELPWQ
+155 FTFNLPWE
-163 LGAEF
+163 LGAAF
-168 FLKYLYDGDSASNT
+168 FMKYLYDGDTASNT
-182 LGWRWV
+182 LSWRWV
-188 AGVQTKGKNYLAT
+188 AGIQTKGKHYLAK
-201 EWNIKKFTNNRYDNI
+201 EWNIKKFTNEKY
-216 KLREQAPPI
+216 
-225 NDKRVYSVKKINF
+225 KKIV
-238 INNVF
+238 INENALPI
-243 KDKPLLIFDNH
+243 KENIEYSIINKELKNQKIEGNKKLLIFENNLFFENSEYNDKIFEKIIIVKNDNRKNS
-254 LSFETS
+254 LC
-260 EFKEINFD
+260 KKVINF
-268 NIFLVKNGNEKRN
+268 KNDLINDQ
-281 ITLNQ
+281 LNRLN
-286 KVIDFKKNL
+286 KKSISC
-295 FEDQSERLKEM
+295 D
-306 KINHEIININE
+306 IINIDDIKKIKE
-317 INNIN
+317 DFYIF
-322 ENVNVIYP
+322 YP
-330 SIGENL
+330 YVGENL
-336 DFLINNKIKNVNFLY
+336 DFINLNNLTKVNFLY
-351 RKIDRISWQY
+351 REIDLFAWKY

-371 YIPKIV
+371 YIPKIIQKFC
-377 ESLRS
+377 

>member
-10 AKKNLTYFVEEKLI
+10 AKKNLTYFIEEKLI

-32 KIDIDDKTTTSNL
+32 KFDIDDKTTTSNL

-155 FTLELPWQ
+155 FTFNLPWE
-163 LGAEF
+163 LGAAF
-168 FLKYLYDGDSASNT
+168 FMKYLYDGDTASNT
-182 LGWRWV
+182 LSWRWV
-188 AGVQTKGKNYLAT
+188 AGIQTKGKHYLAK
-201 EWNIKKFTNNRYDNI
+201 EWNIRKFTNEKY
-216 KLREQAPPI
+216 
-225 NDKRVYSVKKINF
+225 KKIK
-238 INNVF
+238 INENALPI
-243 KDKPLLIFDNH
+243 KENIEYSIINKELKNQKIEGNKKLLIFENNLFFENSEYNDKIFEKIIIVKNDNRKNS
-254 LSFETS
+254 LC
-260 EFKEINFD
+260 KKVINF
-268 NIFLVKNGNEKRN
+268 KNDLINDQ
-281 ITLNQ
+281 LNRLN
-286 KVIDFKKNL
+286 KKSISC
-295 FEDQSERLKEM
+295 D
-306 KINHEIININE
+306 IINIDDIKKIKE
-317 INNIN
+317 DFYIF
-322 ENVNVIYP
+322 YP
-330 SIGENL
+330 YVGENL
-336 DFLINNKIKNVNFLY
+336 DFINLNNLTKVNFLY
-351 RKIDRISWQY
+351 REIDLFAWQY

-371 YIPKIV
+371 YIPKIIQKFC
-377 ESLRS
+377 

>member
-10 AKKNLTYFVEEKLI
+10 AKKNLTYFIEEKLV

-110 KDNRKYIQ
+110 KDNKKYIQ

-155 FTLELPWQ
+155 FTFNLPWE
-163 LGAEF
+163 LGAAF
-168 FLKYLYDGDSASNT
+168 FMKYLYDGDTASNT
-182 LGWRWV
+182 LSWRWV
-188 AGVQTKGKNYLAT
+188 AGIQTKGKHYLAK
-201 EWNIKKFTNNRYDNI
+201 EWNIKKFTNEKY
-216 KLREQAPPI
+216 
-225 NDKRVYSVKKINF
+225 KKIA
-238 INNVF
+238 INENALPI
-243 KDKPLLIFDNH
+243 KENIEYSIINKELKNQKIEGNKKLLIFENNLFFENSEYNDKIFEKIIIVKNDNRKNS
-254 LSFETS
+254 LC
-260 EFKEINFD
+260 KKVINF
-268 NIFLVKNGNEKRN
+268 KNDLINDQ
-281 ITLNQ
+281 LNRLN
-286 KVIDFKKNL
+286 KKSISC
-295 FEDQSERLKEM
+295 D
-306 KINHEIININE
+306 IINIDDIKKIKE
-317 INNIN
+317 DFYIF
-322 ENVNVIYP
+322 YP
-330 SIGENL
+330 YVGENL
-336 DFLINNKIKNVNFLY
+336 DFINLNNLTKVNFLY
-351 RKIDRISWQY
+351 REIDLFAWQY

-371 YIPKIV
+371 YIPKIIQKFC
-377 ESLRS
+377 

>member
-10 AKKNLTYFVEEKLI
+10 AKKNLTYFIEEKLV

-32 KIDIDDKTTTSNL
+32 NIDIDDKTTTSNL

-155 FTLELPWQ
+155 FTFNLPWE
-163 LGAEF
+163 LGAAF
-168 FLKYLYDGDSASNT
+168 FMKYLYDGDTASNT
-182 LGWRWV
+182 LSWRWV
-188 AGVQTKGKNYLAT
+188 AGIQTKGKHYLAK
-201 EWNIKKFTNNRYDNI
+201 EWNIRKFTNEKY
-216 KLREQAPPI
+216 
-225 NDKRVYSVKKINF
+225 KKIK
-238 INNVF
+238 INENALPI
-243 KDKPLLIFDNH
+243 KENIEYSIINKELKNQKIEGNKKLLIFENNLFFENSEYNDKIFEKIIIVKNDNRKNS
-254 LSFETS
+254 LC
-260 EFKEINFD
+260 KKVINF
-268 NIFLVKNGNEKRN
+268 KNDLINDQ
-281 ITLNQ
+281 LNRLN
-286 KVIDFKKNL
+286 KKSISC
-295 FEDQSERLKEM
+295 D
-306 KINHEIININE
+306 IINIDDIKKIKE
-317 INNIN
+317 DFYIF
-322 ENVNVIYP
+322 YP
-330 SIGENL
+330 YVGENL
-336 DFLINNKIKNVNFLY
+336 DFINLNNLTKVNFLY
-351 RKIDRISWQY
+351 REIDLFAWQY

-371 YIPKIV
+371 YIPKIIQKFC
-377 ESLRS
+377 

>member
-10 AKKNLTYFVEEKLI
+10 AKKNLTYFIEEKLV

-155 FTLELPWQ
+155 FTFNLPWE
-163 LGAEF
+163 LGAAF
-168 FLKYLYDGDSASNT
+168 FMKYLYDGDTASNT
-182 LGWRWV
+182 LSWRWV
-188 AGVQTKGKNYLAT
+188 AGIQTKGKHYLAK
-201 EWNIKKFTNNRYDNI
+201 EWNIRKFTNEKY
-216 KLREQAPPI
+216 
-225 NDKRVYSVKKINF
+225 KKIK
-238 INNVF
+238 INENALPI
-243 KDKPLLIFDNH
+243 KENIEYSIINKELKNQKIEGNKKLLIFENNLFFENSEYNDKIFEKIIIVKNDNRKNS
-254 LSFETS
+254 LC
-260 EFKEINFD
+260 KKVINF
-268 NIFLVKNGNEKRN
+268 KNDLINDQ
-281 ITLNQ
+281 LNRLN
-286 KVIDFKKNL
+286 KKSISC
-295 FEDQSERLKEM
+295 D
-306 KINHEIININE
+306 IINIDDIKKIKE
-317 INNIN
+317 DFYIF
-322 ENVNVIYP
+322 YP
-330 SIGENL
+330 YVGENL
-336 DFLINNKIKNVNFLY
+336 DFINLNNLTKVNFLY
-351 RKIDRISWQY
+351 REIDLFAWQY

-371 YIPKIV
+371 YIPKIIQKFC
-377 ESLRS
+377 

>member
-10 AKKNLTYFVEEKLI
+10 AKKNLTYFIEEKLV

-155 FTLELPWQ
+155 FTFNLPWE
-163 LGAEF
+163 LGAAF
-168 FLKYLYDGDSASNT
+168 FMKYLYDGDTASNT
-182 LGWRWV
+182 LSWRWV
-188 AGVQTKGKNYLAT
+188 AVIQTKGKHYLAK
-201 EWNIKKFTNNRYDNI
+201 EWNIRKFTNEKY
-216 KLREQAPPI
+216 
-225 NDKRVYSVKKINF
+225 KKIAINENALPIKENIEYF
-238 INNVF
+238 IINKELKNQ
-243 KDKPLLIFDNH
+243 KIEGNKKLLIFENNLFFENSEYNDKIFEKIIIVKNDNRKNS
-254 LSFETS
+254 LC
-260 EFKEINFD
+260 KKVINF
-268 NIFLVKNGNEKRN
+268 KNDLINDQ
-281 ITLNQ
+281 LNRLN
-286 KVIDFKKNL
+286 KKSISC
-295 FEDQSERLKEM
+295 D
-306 KINHEIININE
+306 IINIDDIKKIKE
-317 INNIN
+317 DFYIF
-322 ENVNVIYP
+322 YP
-330 SIGENL
+330 YVGENL
-336 DFLINNKIKNVNFLY
+336 DFINLNNLTKVNFLY
-351 RKIDRISWQY
+351 REIDLFAWQY

-371 YIPKIV
+371 YIPKIIQKFC
-377 ESLRS
+377 